1 MVDEVTQ
8 FTRPGALLGTPA
20 YMAPEQLLGTDVD
33 ARADIYAFGIV
44 LLEMLTGRHPGLTSP
59 ASPSDGADELTEV
72 ARRRTQLDPSARF
85 QTAAQLVA
93 ELDQLERTRGNAHSP
108 ARWWWELH
116 RAVATVYGLTLA
128 GLDCT
133 IRDHGHDAAVP
144 TRPGRAVHPHPGRS
158 RRERRAA
165 CCTSGLLPVPTL
177 ANCSRSGAGRRGGSQ
192 RLMSR
197 FPAGW
202 AAGRW
207 SSGLN
212 IRPRTY
218 CYCPSESARPWR
230 SCSSNRPRH
239 GLLLG
244 RTA

>member
-116 RAVATVYGLTLA
+116 RAVATVYGLTLWPA
-128 GLDCT
+128 WIARSAITGTMLRSPPGLGGPF
-133 IRDHGHDAAVP
+133 ILILGAVVVSAVLLAAPLVY
-144 TRPGRAVHPHPGRS
+144 
-158 RRERRAA
+158 
-165 CCTSGLLPVPTL
+165 
-177 ANCSRSGAGRRGGSQ
+177 
-192 RLMSR
+192 
-197 FPAGW
+197 FPF
-202 AAGRW
+202 
-207 SSGLN
+207 L
-212 IRPRTY
+212 
-218 CYCPSESARPWR
+218 PWR
-230 SCSSNRPRH
+230 TA
-239 GLLLG
+239 LG
-244 RTA
+244 PAPVEEVDHSG